1 MRCECYAADPATLVS
16 WLCETETI
24 RRWQEQNAEE
34 LRRLADRRLA
44 EHLRRLDAI
53 ASRLAIDG
61 VDLVAQHDAAAA
73 DAWLTDAIAVATWQR
88 WEGLPVEAMGEQDL
102 PVDGLPRGLL
112 AADDSSEGAGLWLI
126 DDEHFAL
133 ARWREVPADA

>member
-1 MRCECYAADPATLVS
+1 MRCECYAADPATLVT
-16 WLCETETI
+16 WLCEPENI

-73 DAWLTDAIAVATWQR
+73 DAWLTDAIAVATWQH
-88 WEGLPVEAMGEQDL
+88 WEGLPAAALGEQDL
-102 PVDGLPRGLL
+102 PVKGLPRGLL
-112 AADDSSEGAGLWLI
+112 AADDSAEGAGLWLI
-126 DDEHFAL
+126 DDGHFAL
-133 ARWREVPADA
+133 ARWREVPADG